1 MRNPELVTAD
11 EMIEPTAAVIVTFD
25 VGGTIFR
32 CKQRVV
38 EKYPNKRL
46 HRLLLC
52 GCEQQSSASIIST
65 STQTTAA
72 SLATCAPTTT
82 AIFVDRNPTYFAP
95 ILDWYRC
102 GTFHVPDSLSV
113 AGLQHEAAYFDVL
126 ADMFPTLD
134 TANTTLPPAP
144 IQSSLASA
152 TATPLSPHSTLQSAQ
167 TPTIIPTLATAIHCF
182 VKSYTHTLV
191 PSQPPIVFVLRA
203 HEQLV
208 LDSAAGVGRLL
219 LRVTDL
225 HGNTTVSRAVLYDS
239 HSYFF
244 LGGGLAKLHGTPFPG
259 NLIYSFWADDT
270 CTTTT
275 TTSTLASSGGGVEML
290 PPLHVEFKLRCAFH
304 KSDELVLAAHEQQL
318 LGHTLDMVAK
328 TTSATITTAVLAGL
342 DLSLHV
348 TASAW
353 LQHYQREV
361 QQSTA
366 ILREPPSNSD
376 SNSPNK
382 KGSTGAAA
390 TNVTP
395 RQVGKR
401 K

>member
-244 LGGGLAKLHGTPFPG
+244 LGGGLAKLHGTPFPVASQAY
-259 NLIYSFWADDT
+259 N
-270 CTTTT
+270 
-275 TTSTLASSGGGVEML
+275 TSKEHAISL
-290 PPLHVEFKLRCAFH
+290 PEKTKERAQIL
-304 KSDELVLAAHEQQL
+304 DEAQQFQSKVKE
-318 LGHTLDMVAK
+318 HA
-328 TTSATITTAVLAGL
+328 
-342 DLSLHV
+342 
-348 TASAW
+348 AW